1 MVNVYQIFL
10 SDAVFPEY
18 YRPVASHLM
27 CFMDVPWHIEPEFI
41 DNNIQD
47 LPSIVPNLG
56 FFTLHIESAK

>member
-27 CFMDVPWHIEPEFI
+27 CFMDVP
-41 DNNIQD
+41 
-47 LPSIVPNLG
+47 
-56 FFTLHIESAK
+56 